1 MERGDTGLGRDAY
14 GLPRRRRLGD
24 RRAYR
29 RDDGPG
35 PNGPDGAEDDEY
47 GRGLAMVN
55 TLADEWGWHWCNPFG
70 KLVYARLKLSQTV
83 VVHA

>member
-29 RDDGPG
+29 PDDDA
-35 PNGPDGAEDDEY
+35 GPDAPDDDDDEGTIY
-47 GRGLAMVN
+47 PSG
-55 TLADEWGWHWCNPFG
+55 
-70 KLVYARLKLSQTV
+70 
-83 VVHA
+83 